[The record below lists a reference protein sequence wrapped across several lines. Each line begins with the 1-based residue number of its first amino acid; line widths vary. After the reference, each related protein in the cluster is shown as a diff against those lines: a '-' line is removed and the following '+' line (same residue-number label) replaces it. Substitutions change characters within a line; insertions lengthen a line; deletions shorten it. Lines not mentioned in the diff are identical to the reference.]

1 MGSDSIQAY
10 FEKLSRLLLG
20 TEVTDRQGNVLSLE
34 EGASRAVRMLLSVGA
49 RPREGKDNS
58 ARKVVLVGNGGSA
71 AIVSHMQN
79 DLCKAVGVRAMVL
92 TEPPLL
98 TALAN
103 DHGYASG
110 FERLVELWADPG
122 DILLAI
128 SSSGQSENILRAVE
142 ASVRRGC
149 DVITFSGFR
158 CDNALRRTG
167 DLNFYVP
174 DQAYGHVEVAH
185 NALVHFLT
193 DRAVMLRAEVPR
205 SELTADR

>member
-1 MGSDSIQAY
+1 MNMLA
-10 FEKLSRLLLG
+10 FRSRS
-20 TEVTDRQGNVLSLE
+20 VLDPANCS
-34 EGASRAVRMLLSVGA
+34 
-49 RPREGKDNS
+49 P
-58 ARKVVLVGNGGSA
+58 RKVLLVGNGGSA
-71 AIVSHMQN
+71 ATVSHVQN
-79 DLCKAVGVRAMVL
+79 DLCKAVGVRAMVF
-92 TEPPLL
+92 TEPALL

-158 CDNALRRTG
+158 GDNALRRAG

-174 DQAYGHVEVAH
+174 DQTYGHVEVAH

-193 DRAVMLRAEVPR
+193 DRAVILRAKIPR
-205 SELTADR
+205 SHLTEVG